1 MTQEEIE
8 RLKAEQ
14 PDHKHAFEMKEGGYI
29 KTLEDKYRK
38 AARAKYHD
46 CGVIEVDPDA
56 KLSAAVS
63 VIGDEGAGG
72 CYVQVWAWV
81 DAADLEEVE

>member
-1 MTQEEIE
+1 MNKEEIE

-38 AARAKYHD
+38 AARAKH
-46 CGVIEVDPDA
+46 PDA
-56 KLSAAVS
+56 C
-63 VIGDEGAGG
+63 IEGDCKVLINFPNRTNPRGG
-72 CYVQVWAWV
+72 SYVQTWVWV
-81 DAADLEEVE
+81 DAADLEEVK